1 MYSEDELFEK
11 GFTFF
16 MSFIGLSFQVQD
28 IVKLMGP
35 AKI

>member
-16 MSFIGLSFQVQD
+16 MSFIGLSFSGARHC
-28 IVKLMGP
+28 KTNG
-35 AKI
+35 AC